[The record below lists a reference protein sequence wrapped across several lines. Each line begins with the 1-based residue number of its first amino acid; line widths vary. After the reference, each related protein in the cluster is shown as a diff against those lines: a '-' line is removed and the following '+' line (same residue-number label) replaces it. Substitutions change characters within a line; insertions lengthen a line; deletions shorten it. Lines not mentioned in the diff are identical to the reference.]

1 MIYKDKIIGAL
12 LFANIR
18 EEEPDQDLLVRLN
31 EILTHLSEK
40 QREILLKHVV
50 ESKTIPRIALELQ
63 LAESTVKTHYKRAIA
78 ILRSNFRFILF
89 GF

>member
-1 MIYKDKIIGAL
+1 MIYKDKIIEAL

-50 ESKTIPRIALELQ
+50 ESKTIPRIALEL
-63 LAESTVKTHYKRAIA
+63 TIA
-78 ILRSNFRFILF
+78 GINCQDPL
-89 GF
+89 